1 MSASNIITA
10 TVDLARGVQLH
21 RLGRLFASGDKAA
34 HTISVTVL
42 QDGAAADLSGQTVK
56 GYFIRADDATVTFDG
71 TLSGNVASVTLPN
84 SCYAVAGHFQIIV
97 KALSTNV
104 NTAIFYGD
112 GAVTRS
118 STDIIVDPDHIVP
131 SLEELL
137 AMLDDMEA
145 AAEAANDAADAADT
159 AAGSANS
166 AATSATTAAASA
178 TTAASAASA
187 AAQQVTDAII
197 PDLSDVTTNTIAAGQ
212 NASVVIDTD
221 DEGTPHNPKVT
232 FNIPRGADG
241 AGSIETVDGI
251 SPING
256 NVALP
261 VMQGT
266 NGSAA
271 GAAGKVPAPA
281 TTDAGKFLKANGTWA
296 MPPTYVGADQS
307 DPGVPGLVPSAP
319 SADRLKFLRG
329 DGTWVAAGGGGGGAS
344 AAYIGATITVN
355 DWEMIF
361 DVELSKNYGYS
372 VTVAGELAGGYFIPQ
387 FVSGRENLMD
397 DIYCKIDSSKIIFA
411 TNKVP
416 AGTIQIYGYMLSP
429 GTEYGSVKTYLC
441 IRKEKTAL
449 NLTIATSA
457 WQTGQSWPG
466 GSAPLGESS
475 LTCDLATI
483 TSGTGVASCV
493 DGDDVKVSEYSQSLC
508 SAPLWVYIG
517 NGTVYVATRDNCAPS
532 DSVTIR
538 GLILH
543 Q

>member
-104 NTAIFYGD
+104 NTAIFWGD

-166 AATSATTAAASA
+166 AATSASTAAASA

-197 PDLSDVTTNTIAAGQ
+197 PDLSDVTTNTLAAGQ

-241 AGSIETVDGI
+241 SGAVSSVDGI
-251 SPING
+251 QPVSG
-256 NVALP
+256 NVTLP
-261 VMQGT
+261 VFAGT

-281 TTDAGKFLKANGTWA
+281 TTDAGKFLKADGTWA
-296 MPPTYVGADQS
+296 TPPGSAGVVETVSGVGVATGTTNIPLTGEDVPMSDQDNTSVADAIRNAEFDPLLCYPVGAIYIS
-307 DPGVPGLVPSAP
+307 VAETSPSM
-319 SADRLKFLRG
+319 LFG
-329 DGTWVAAGGGGGGAS
+329 GTWERLEGRFLLAATIGGTAGTNIQGDQFVAPGGTGGEATHTLTVSEMPSHTHNVRRTSASGSGSTNNLATDAKQSSLTDNGYGPFATGGGGAHNNMPPFL
-344 AAYIGATITVN
+344 AVYM
-355 DWEMIF
+355 WKR
-361 DVELSKNYGYS
+361 LS
-372 VTVAGELAGGYFIPQ
+372 
-387 FVSGRENLMD
+387 
-397 DIYCKIDSSKIIFA
+397 
-411 TNKVP
+411 
-416 AGTIQIYGYMLSP
+416 
-429 GTEYGSVKTYLC
+429 
-441 IRKEKTAL
+441 
-449 NLTIATSA
+449 
-457 WQTGQSWPG
+457 
-466 GSAPLGESS
+466 
-475 LTCDLATI
+475 
-483 TSGTGVASCV
+483 
-493 DGDDVKVSEYSQSLC
+493 
-508 SAPLWVYIG
+508 
-517 NGTVYVATRDNCAPS
+517 
-532 DSVTIR
+532 
-538 GLILH
+538 
-543 Q
+543 